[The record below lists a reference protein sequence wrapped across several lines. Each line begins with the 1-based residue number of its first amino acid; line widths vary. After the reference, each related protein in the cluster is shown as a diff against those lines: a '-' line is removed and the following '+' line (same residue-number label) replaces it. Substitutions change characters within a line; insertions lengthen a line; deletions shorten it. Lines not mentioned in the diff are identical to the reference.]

1 MVVGRFI
8 SDVRMRLSVIGWYIL
23 CWIVGILMV
32 IFLGGCCHR
41 TYESIVR
48 DTVTIHTVDS
58 VIVNMREVEVE
69 VPVPQITLQE
79 RIPLCDTL
87 LVLDNGLYQSTVDI
101 RDGQVT
107 HTLAPSPPQSVPG
120 GSPAGTIHTTVHVP
134 NTTKISNTV
143 TTSTHTEKEKE
154 HVVQPT
160 VDSWWDKFKRSLG
173 WFLAGL
179 AVGVILAVLG
189 FVLVRRW

>member
-1 MVVGRFI
+1 MRVTLIGYYLLCVV
-8 SDVRMRLSVIGWYIL
+8 LTA
-23 CWIVGILMV
+23 
-32 IFLGGCCHR
+32 CCLVMCTSCAHR
-41 TYESIVR
+41 TYESVVR

-58 VIVNMREVEVE
+58 VIINMREVEVE

-87 LVLDNGLYQSTVDI
+87 LVLDNGLYQSLVDI

-134 NTTKISNTV
+134 DTTKISNTV
-143 TTSTHTEKEKE
+143 TTTSHTEKEKE
-154 HVVQPT
+154 KVVQPAI
-160 VDSWWDKFKRSLG
+160 DSWWQRFKHGIG

-189 FVLVRRW
+189 LVLVRRW